1 MMGLILRVPFTS
13 IPPIL
18 TDIARG
24 LHISVSSLGILTTIP
39 LLMFAIFSPI
49 APWIAQK
56 FGIARTFAGVLILL
70 ISGSLLRIVNVPF
83 LFIGTALIGI
93 GIAMLNVLMPSA
105 VMTYFPNK
113 IGKLT
118 AIYTTVM
125 TCATAL
131 MSALAVPITQHS
143 SWQMVI
149 VVLTV
154 LLAITFV
161 IWLPNIK
168 RQKQVQA
175 QSLTDEQN
183 QAKHRESAWQTPKAW
198 IMLVFSGLQS
208 LLFYTGL
215 TWLPTMAT
223 EAGLSQTL
231 AGNLSGIYSLIG
243 IPLALVLPA
252 IVEAISLRKRQL
264 LMGFFD
270 ALGIIG
276 IVMLFWQRSSFTY
289 WLIVSLLIGCAAGA
303 LFPYLMT
310 TFSLKA
316 TTPEHSAELSGMSQS
331 GGYLIASVGP
341 FLFGYGHTLFHSW
354 TFVTAC
360 FLGLI
365 VIMTIANLLLER
377 EEKIY

>member
-1 MMGLILRVPFTS
+1 MMGMILRVPFTS

-18 TDIARG
+18 TDIAHG

-49 APWIAQK
+49 APRIAQK

-70 ISGSLLRIVNVPF
+70 MIGSLLRIVNVPF
-83 LFIGTALIGI
+83 LFIGTALMGI

-143 SWQMVI
+143 SWQMLI
-149 VVLTV
+149 IVLTA
-154 LLAITFV
+154 LLAITFA

-168 RQKQVQA
+168 REKQVQA
-175 QSLTDEQN
+175 KSSTNERE
-183 QAKHRESAWQTPKAW
+183 QAKHKSAWRTPKAW

-252 IVEAISLRKRQL
+252 IVEAISIRKRQL

-270 ALGIIG
+270 ALGIIE
-276 IVMLFWQRSSFTY
+276 
-289 WLIVSLLIGCAAGA
+289 IGRA
-303 LFPYLMT
+303 
-310 TFSLKA
+310 
-316 TTPEHSAELSGMSQS
+316 H
-331 GGYLIASVGP
+331 V
-341 FLFGYGHTLFHSW
+341 
-354 TFVTAC
+354 
-360 FLGLI
+360 
-365 VIMTIANLLLER
+365 
-377 EEKIY
+377 

>member
-1 MMGLILRVPFTS
+1 MMGMILRVPFTS

-18 TDIARG
+18 TDIAHG

-49 APWIAQK
+49 APRIAQK

-70 ISGSLLRIVNVPF
+70 MIGSLLRIVNVPF
-83 LFIGTALIGI
+83 LFIGTALMGI

-143 SWQMVI
+143 SWQMLI
-149 VVLTV
+149 IVLTA
-154 LLAITFV
+154 LLAITFA

-168 RQKQVQA
+168 REKQVQA
-175 QSLTDEQN
+175 KSSTNERE
-183 QAKHRESAWQTPKAW
+183 QAKHKSAWRTPKAW

-252 IVEAISLRKRQL
+252 IVETISIRKRQL

-276 IVMLFWQRSSFTY
+276 IIMLFWQRSSFTY

-331 GGYLIASVGP
+331 GGYLIASFGP

-360 FLGLI
+360 FLGLTI
-365 VIMTIANLLLER
+365 IMTIANLLLER
-377 EEKIY
+377 EEKTY

>member
-1 MMGLILRVPFTS
+1 MKKNSKFLFFGLIMMGLILRVPFTS

-49 APWIAQK
+49 APRIAQK
-56 FGIARTFAGVLILL
+56 FGIARTFTGVLTLL
-70 ISGSLLRIVNVPF
+70 MIGSLLRIMNVPF

-143 SWQMVI
+143 SWKMVI
-149 VVLTV
+149 IVLTI

-168 RQKQVQA
+168 REKQVQA
-175 QSLTDEQN
+175 QVSTDEQK
-183 QAKHRESAWQTPKAW
+183 QTKHHESAWRTPKAW

-208 LLFYTGL
+208 LLFWVYT
-215 TWLPTMAT
+215 
-223 EAGLSQTL
+223 
-231 AGNLSGIYSLIG
+231 
-243 IPLALVLPA
+243 
-252 IVEAISLRKRQL
+252 
-264 LMGFFD
+264 
-270 ALGIIG
+270 
-276 IVMLFWQRSSFTY
+276 FW
-289 WLIVSLLIGCAAGA
+289 
-303 LFPYLMT
+303 
-310 TFSLKA
+310 
-316 TTPEHSAELSGMSQS
+316 
-331 GGYLIASVGP
+331 
-341 FLFGYGHTLFHSW
+341 YG
-354 TFVTAC
+354 
-360 FLGLI
+360 
-365 VIMTIANLLLER
+365 
-377 EEKIY
+377 

>member
-49 APWIAQK
+49 APRIAQK
-56 FGIARTFAGVLILL
+56 FGIARTFAGVLTLL
-70 ISGSLLRIVNVPF
+70 MIGSLLRIMNVPF

-149 VVLTV
+149 IVLTV

-168 RQKQVQA
+168 REKQVQA
-175 QSLTDEQN
+175 KSSTSERE
-183 QAKHRESAWQTPKAW
+183 QAKHKSAWRTPKAW

-252 IVEAISLRKRQL
+252 IIEAISIRKRQL

-276 IVMLFWQRSSFTY
+276 IMMLFWQQSSFIY

-331 GGYLIASVGP
+331 GGYLIASVG
-341 FLFGYGHTLFHSW
+341 YGHTLFHSW

-365 VIMTIANLLLER
+365 IIMTIANLLLER

>member
-49 APWIAQK
+49 APRIAQK

-70 ISGSLLRIVNVPF
+70 MIGSLLRIVNVPL
-83 LFIGTALIGI
+83 LFIGTALIGV

-149 VVLTV
+149 IVLTV

-168 RQKQVQA
+168 REKQVQA
-175 QSLTDEQN
+175 QSSTDERKQ
-183 QAKHRESAWQTPKAW
+183 KHHESAWRTPKAW

-252 IVEAISLRKRQL
+252 IVEASSLRQRQL

-276 IVMLFWQRSSFTY
+276 IGMLFWQQSSFTY

-316 TTPEHSAELSGMSQS
+316 TTPEHSAKLSGMSQ
-331 GGYLIASVGP
+331 YKI
-341 FLFGYGHTLFHSW
+341 TK
-354 TFVTAC
+354 TA
-360 FLGLI
+360 
-365 VIMTIANLLLER
+365 NR
-377 EEKIY
+377 